1 MKRRLSLLLAVVMIL
16 GSFSFAFAAEETA
29 EEKAGAFL
37 MKVGVLE
44 GINGELKLEDNLR
57 RQDAVVLVAR
67 LHGAEDE
74 AKKFPTDDLKFTDFK
89 DPFYRPIIAW
99 AVANDLVEGHTPERF
114 GFNEDVTA
122 QQYATILL
130 RALGYN
136 DDVAGK
142 DGYAKALELA
152 KKLGVLENV
161 EVENDTA
168 ITRGQMAVM
177 TFNALGTKMKDSDK
191 TLADKLGIKMPEPDV
206 LEVVDVRAENLKE
219 IIVELSNAKLV
230 KDQAKLEDVSNYRT
244 SAGKILD
251 AKLVGNEVRLLL
263 DDNVVMEQ
271 NKKYNLSIQDIQK
284 EINIKKDFVA
294 FDNTAPEIEGVTVLG
309 TKGIRVTMSEPIKT
323 PQERDFQL
331 DGKKFVM
338 RVRNHGRDITLIP
351 YKEDAKFEEGEHLLT
366 VGQMTDFAGFKSKEE
381 THEINIVED
390 DTKPVVKNI
399 VAKNNSVIVEF
410 EEEVHP
416 DSISKKNV
424 SWTQVRGRKATEA
437 DGYKILSGNRVEY
450 TFGSNKE
457 LPKPAVEVTVKG
469 VENYSGYEMDE
480 HKEVVYIEVDFS
492 RPEIVS
498 WRLLEDDEIEIVFS
512 KELNED
518 SVEKLENYTLY
529 KTKVKDDNVIKYAVK
544 SATLGNDNKT
554 VTVKFYEDVLQQGV
568 KYILNVKDITDNT
581 TLKNVMLEEDLEFVY
596 GIAEGLEIF
605 SAYTTPV
612 PKSSKSDKAT
622 TKITLVFN
630 NELVRAEAEN
640 IRNYELKTEDGTVWA
655 VEDLSKDARVEL
667 YRDGR
672 FVDIFLPGN
681 GKVVEE
687 VRLSRAIRDLYGNR
701 PKETNVKLNKPRVK
715 LVKAELVEDNKL
727 VLTFNQDVAY
737 IDAEKAIENIK
748 VDGATIQKAIV
759 KGGKVELALD
769 KAPGTKVKVNEGAY
783 ILNAYDDFGAVEK
796 EVEIKDVRGAKADK
810 VSIER
815 TGAEKGIV
823 TVEFT
828 NSLDPNTIANLKV
841 KVADGKPVTLSH
853 VPGSD
858 YKVFEAEVDLP
869 KYEEGKEVK
878 VNVEVL
884 TVGVKDLA
892 GNSVKGKEFEGV
904 KVAVENYKDKVAAKA
919 VEALIA
925 ALPEADTLTK
935 IEDVTP
941 ELEEQVKKAK
951 EAFDA
956 LTEAQQELVSK
967 ENKDKLEAVINK
979 IKELKAAVEE
989 EPEPE
994 ITAKAVVENEALGV
1008 SKVVI
1013 TVKGTTGE
1021 EVEKVLVNGSE
1032 VKIQRVEENKVTI
1045 LSAKKVEKVEIV
1057 VAGEKY
1063 AAELVK

>member
-57 RQDAVVLVAR
+57 RQDAVVLIAR
-67 LHGAEDE
+67 LHGAEEE
-74 AKKFPTDDLKFTDFK
+74 AEKFPTDDLTFTDFK

-99 AVANDLVEGHTPERF
+99 AVANNLVEGHTPERF

-122 QQYATILL
+122 QQYVTILL

-136 DDVAGK
+136 EEVAGK
-142 DGYAKALELA
+142 DGYDKALELA
-152 KKLGVLENV
+152 KKLGLLENV
-161 EVENDTA
+161 EVEKDTA
-168 ITRGQMAVM
+168 ITRGQMSVL

-271 NKKYNLSIQDIQK
+271 NKKYNLSIQDLDK
-284 EINIKKDFVA
+284 ELNGKYDFVA
-294 FDNTAPEIEGVTVLG
+294 YDNTAPEIEGVTVLG
-309 TKGIRVTMSEPIKT
+309 TKGIRVTMSEPVKT

-457 LPKPAVEVTVKG
+457 LPKPTVEVTVKG

-498 WRLLEDDEIEIVFS
+498 WRLLEDDQIEIVFS
-512 KELNED
+512 KELNKV
-518 SVEKLENYTLY
+518 SAEKPANYNLY
-529 KTKVKDDNVIKYAVK
+529 KNVVKDDNLISYAVK
-544 SATLGNDNKT
+544 SATLGNDKKT

-581 TLKNVMLEEDLEFVY
+581 TLENVMLEEDLEFVY
-596 GIAEGLEIF
+596 GIAEGLEVL
-605 SAYTTPV
+605 SAYTTKV
-612 PKSSKSDKAT
+612 SNRDNAT
-622 TKITLVFN
+622 AKITLVFN
-630 NELVRAEAEN
+630 SQLVREEAEN
-640 IRNYELKTEDGTVWA
+640 LRNYELKTADGKWWA

-667 YRDGR
+667 YDDGYKI
-672 FVDIFLPGN
+672 DIFLPGN
-681 GKVVEE
+681 GKVVET
-687 VRLSRAIRDLYGNR
+687 VRLSRAIRDLNGNR
-701 PKETNVKLNKPRVK
+701 VKDTEIELNKSRTE
-715 LVKAELVEDNKL
+715 LVTAELTKDNEI
-727 VLTFNQDVAY
+727 VLTFNQNVYVKNPGEAKNQITLTDGNITDVT
-737 IDAEKAIENIK
+737 DKN
-748 VDGATIQKAIV
+748 
-759 KGGKVELALD
+759 GKVVLTIL
-769 KAPGTKVKVNEGAY
+769 PGTSIPTKVKVAEGVY
-783 ILNAYDDFGAVEK
+783 ICNYYDLFGIK
-796 EVEIKDVRGAKADK
+796 EREVDVKDVRAAKVDNVTVTRTTEVEAGYALGT
-810 VSIER
+810 IE
-815 TGAEKGIV
+815 
-823 TVEFT
+823 VEFT
-828 NSLDPNTIANLKV
+828 KELNPSTIGSLR
-841 KVADGKPVTLSH
+841 
-853 VPGSD
+853 
-858 YKVFEAEVDLP
+858 
-869 KYEEGKEVK
+869 VK
-878 VNVEVL
+878 VNNGSPVALTHVQSSDYTKFEAKDVKLPTGTGGTVKVEVL
-884 TVGVKDLA
+884 TSGVKDLA
-892 GNSVKGKEFEGV
+892 GNLVERYDVDSETIEDDTDYT
-904 KVAVENYKDKVAAKA
+904 AVVGIRDG
-919 VEALIA
+919 LT
-925 ALPEADTLTK
+925 TLTF
-935 IEDVTP
+935 DNNGDTSATP
-941 ELEEQVKKAK
+941 EILVP
-951 EAFDA
+951 
-956 LTEAQQELVSK
+956 TPTQQESYK
-967 ENKDKLEAVINK
+967 FTKFAYEGT
-979 IKELKAAVEE
+979 
-989 EPEPE
+989 EP
-994 ITAKAVVENEALGV
+994 TDG
-1008 SKVVI
+1008 
-1013 TVKGTTGE
+1013 
-1021 EVEKVLVNGSE
+1021 
-1032 VKIQRVEENKVTI
+1032 
-1045 LSAKKVEKVEIV
+1045 KVEIDKNTGNV
-1057 VAGEKY
+1057 KITRDTN
-1063 AAELVK
+1063 AEFTFNLTVEITLNNAKAYKVFKVTVPKAEEATATPGAVTITLPQ